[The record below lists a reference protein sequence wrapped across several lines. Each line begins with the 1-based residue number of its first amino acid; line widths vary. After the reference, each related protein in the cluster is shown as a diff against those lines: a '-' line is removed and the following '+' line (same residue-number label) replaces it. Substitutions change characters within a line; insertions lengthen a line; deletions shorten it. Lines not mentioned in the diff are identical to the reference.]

1 MVVCSA
7 LPSSAKSC
15 LGSISLVWVPL
26 HSNQAQHHLPIKQ
39 VKQLSCTSNPALS
52 GFLAQGKGEREPGGD
67 IVKGLQR
74 HHGWPYINQ
83 AAIKLSNLFP
93 LWKRRILFNFKKG
106 EDKKLHTTP
115 AFNDSFK
122 VVHAC
127 VRRVIDS
134 GGRLLST
141 REA

>member
-1 MVVCSA
+1 MD
-7 LPSSAKSC
+7 
-15 LGSISLVWVPL
+15 
-26 HSNQAQHHLPIKQ
+26 
-39 VKQLSCTSNPALS
+39 
-52 GFLAQGKGEREPGGD
+52 GD
-67 IVKGLQR
+67 
-74 HHGWPYINQ
+74 HGWPYINQ

-127 VRRVIDS
+127 VRRVMDS